1 MTNLIDSLGKSEIDS
16 MFNRIKTE
24 IGNAAP
30 DGELHALI
38 AAMPAALFIKDAQS
52 RVLLMNPACE
62 ALWGIPFDA
71 MRGNDGAA
79 FFPAEQTAY
88 FLKHDRIAFD
98 SGEYTVYEE
107 DLWHAGLGENRRL
120 ETHKQATYDEQG
132 QPNMLIAMCVDI
144 TDRKRAED

>member
-1 MTNLIDSLGKSEIDS
+1 MPKLIDPLEKSEVEN
-16 MFNRIKTE
+16 MFDRIKAE

-30 DGELHALI
+30 DGELRQLI

-71 MRGNDGAA
+71 MRGSDGAA

-98 SGEYTVYEE
+98 SGAYTVYEE
-107 DLWHAGLGENRRL
+107 ELWHAGLGENRWL
-120 ETHKQATYDEQG
+120 QTHKQATYDEQG
-132 QPNMLIAMCVDI
+132 RPKLLIALCADI
-144 TDRKRAED
+144 TERKRAEG